1 MEQKIVKFNGFSQF
15 YKNRHRNKKILK
27 EWNDRYNKPRYAYVT
42 KEEEIK
48 QFTIDED
55 KIKL

>member
-1 MEQKIVKFNGFSQF
+1 MEQKIVKFIGFSRF
-15 YKNRHRNKKILK
+15 HKNRYRNKKILK
-27 EWNDRYNKPRYAYVT
+27 EWNDRYNKPRYVYVT
-42 KEEEIK
+42 KEEIK